1 MIERLILLTSDRITK
16 VYNDVENA
24 GISLPFAKPKG
35 LKKRQKTLSLLS
47 NFSAILL
54 GYSLKRLFHL

>member
-1 MIERLILLTSDRITK
+1 MTSERINE

-24 GISLPFAKPKG
+24 GMSLPFAKPKG

-47 NFSAILL
+47 YFSAILL
-54 GYSLKRLFHL
+54 GYSLELLFHL